1 MKFGIIVVNRESCL
15 YATLHNN
22 GPVIHDTIQLDVP
35 SKHRPHGGRSTL
47 RFERVRAERTRN
59 ELRKCVEGAKIFID
73 ADTQQ
78 SNIDGLYIAGVGL
91 LSEKFI
97 QQSEFLPT
105 PLQNITIHTIKIQ
118 YGGKQ
123 GLSEVLS
130 SNSNLFEQCGHVRE
144 QKVLNHLLQEINKKT
159 ELVTHGFEDTLCAL
173 EAQCVKQVY
182 IAENW
187 QPHQSKEGEQV
198 NLLENIKQRYPN
210 IPIDVLPCSSNEGK
224 QFLIGLGG
232 IAADLTQPLDRS
244 DSTDTWSHWFSSAF
258 GVNPSWFIAN

>member
-1 MKFGIIVVNRESCL
+1 MKFGIIVVDRESCM

-22 GPVIHDTIQLDVP
+22 GPVIHTTIQLDLP
-35 SKHRPHGGRSTL
+35 SKYRPHGGRSTL
-47 RFERVRAERTRN
+47 RFERIRAEKTHN
-59 ELRKCVEGAKIFID
+59 ELRKCAEGATIFID

-78 SNIDGLYIAGVGL
+78 SNVDALYIAAVGL

-97 QQSEFLPT
+97 QQIESLPT
-105 PLQNITIHTIKIQ
+105 PLQSLAMHAIKIQ

-130 SNSNLFEQCGHVRE
+130 SNSNLFEQSGHVRE
-144 QKVLNHLLQEINKKT
+144 QKVLNHLLQEIEKKT

-187 QPHQSKEGEQV
+187 QPHQSNEREQV
-198 NLLENIKQRYPN
+198 NLLEYIKQRYTN

-232 IAADLTQPLDRS
+232 IAADLTQPLNRS
-244 DSTDTWSHWFSSAF
+244 DSTDTWSYWLSSAF
-258 GVNPSWFIAN
+258 GVSPSWFIAN